1 MVKPP
6 ACALILLAAG
16 AATRMGQPKQLLA
29 VQGQPLLRYLVEKS
43 LTVWTDCPSKSSNTR
58 AGLRAWVHRCALA

>member
-16 AATRMGQPKQLLA
+16 AATRMGRPKQLLA
-29 VQGQPLLRYLVEKS
+29 VQGQPLLRYLVEKN
-43 LTVWTDCPSKSSNTR
+43 LTAPVTPIIVTR
-58 AGLRAWVHRCALA
+58 TGFIIEMVTPEK